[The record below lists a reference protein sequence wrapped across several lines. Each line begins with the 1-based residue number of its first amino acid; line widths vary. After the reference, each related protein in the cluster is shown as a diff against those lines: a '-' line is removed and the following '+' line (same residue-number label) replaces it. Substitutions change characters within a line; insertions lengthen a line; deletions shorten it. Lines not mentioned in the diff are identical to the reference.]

1 MIPYIICFIT
11 KSHVL
16 MDLYFSICRFNL
28 WIIIPE
34 REENEL
40 LLVGCEQR
48 LFSTV
53 NIIIICLDRIGLNI
67 VIVKGD
73 LIDIVAD
80 HYVANINGRSESSG
94 HQR

>member
-11 KSHVL
+11 KSYVL

-40 LLVGCEQR
+40 LLVGCEQCQF
-48 LFSTV
+48 LTV
-53 NIIIICLDRIGLNI
+53 NIIVSCLNRIGLNI
-67 VIVKGD
+67 IIVKGD
-73 LIDIVAD
+73 FINIVAE
-80 HYVANINGRSESSG
+80 HYVTNINGRSESSG